1 MNRQI
6 MRTRRTSRPDREIPR
21 VWTRAFGCVLALLLF
36 FEGAGLARADNVA
49 GPPPGSG
56 VPPEVLSLDQAVGF
70 ALRHH
75 PKLGWFRHQVRRKNA
90 HVRVSKSHF
99 FPHVGAGALYGES
112 NPGLGNQSFNNM
124 NFLTPIYPMDYSKMG
139 SISSPS
145 EPLGVASIG
154 VNQLLFDF
162 GKFEH
167 RVKERLSGKRASEYW
182 LYSKDAWVILQVKEA
197 YFRVLLDKTLL
208 EVYQKN
214 LDQRKLVMDLTGSLY
229 KADYRSRLDY
239 DLARVD
245 YEKARALLAFEKED
259 LEARISRLND
269 TLGLGQEGRDD
280 YTLSTPLASG
290 VSGEG
295 SEVVSRDLAI
305 TRGLTYRPE
314 INAYRMLFRQE
325 REKSRYE
332 AAQHYPLISAF
343 GSYGFMG
350 NMTTGQSYA
359 PGGGWWAGGGS
370 LTIPI
375 YTGGMIRGLT
385 EAAREK
391 SRERQYGITDWS
403 HNIRDQVIEARA
415 HVLADKASVTAYT
428 EAVKEA
434 DLALVLA
441 TKRYTANLVS
451 IVDLTLAEV
460 YLLKTEAALATW
472 QYREQADLATLSFA
486 EGVDYLKYLP
496 KVRKKVVDSLS
507 QNRARQE

>member
-1 MNRQI
+1 M
-6 MRTRRTSRPDREIPR
+6 TPLKTDSRKDFSPGWPGLLKELAFWGALSGILFLGGPAKALAETVTALPD
-21 VWTRAFGCVLALLLF
+21 
-36 FEGAGLARADNVA
+36 
-49 GPPPGSG
+49 SG
-56 VPPEVLSLDQAVGF
+56 VPPEILSVDQAVAF
-70 ALRHH
+70 ALTHH
-75 PKLGWFRHQVRRKNA
+75 PKLGWFRHRVGRKNA
-90 HVRVSKSHF
+90 HVKISRSHF
-99 FPHVGAGALYGES
+99 FPHVGAGALFGES

-124 NFLTPIYPMDYSKMG
+124 NFFTPIFPIDYAKMG
-139 SISSPS
+139 AISSS
-145 EPLGVASIG
+145 NEALGAASVG

-167 RVKERLSGKRASEYW
+167 RVKERLAGKRASEYW

-197 YFRVLLDKTLL
+197 YYRVLLDKKLI

-214 LDQRKLVMDLTGSLY
+214 LDQRKLVMELTGSLY
-229 KADYRSRLDY
+229 KADYRSRLDF

-245 YEKARALLAFEKED
+245 YEKARALLEFEKED

-269 TLGLGQEGRDD
+269 AMGLGQAGRND
-280 YTLSTPLASG
+280 YTLTTPLSDEASAAR
-290 VSGEG
+290 EP
-295 SEVVSRDLAI
+295 VSRDLAI

-325 REKSRYE
+325 REKSHYE
-332 AAQHYPLISAF
+332 EAQHYPLISAF

-350 NMTTGQSYA
+350 NMVTGQSYA
-359 PGGGWWAGGGS
+359 PGGGWWSGGGS

-375 YTGGMIRGLT
+375 YTGGMIRGLA

-391 SRERQYGITDWS
+391 SRERQYGIADWS
-403 HNIRDQVIEARA
+403 HNVRDQVIEARA
-415 HVLADKASVTAYT
+415 HVLADRASVRAYT
-428 EAVKEA
+428 EAVKES

-472 QYREQADLATLSFA
+472 QYREQADLATLRFA
-486 EGVDYLKYLP
+486 EGIDYMGYLP
-496 KVRKKVVDSLS
+496 KVRKKVVGSHS
-507 QNRARQE
+507 PS

>member
-1 MNRQI
+1 MKQTTCGRENLPA
-6 MRTRRTSRPDREIPR
+6 RRSGLMKAI
-21 VWTRAFGCVLALLLF
+21 AFVGALAGTLHP
-36 FEGAGLARADNVA
+36 GGTQSAWAGNMTAISDN
-49 GPPPGSG
+49 GI
-56 VPPEVLSLDQAVGF
+56 PPEILSVDQAVDF
-70 ALRHH
+70 ALKHH
-75 PKLGWFRHQVRRKNA
+75 PKLGWFRHRVGRKNA
-90 HVRVSKSHF
+90 HVKVSQSHF
-99 FPHVGAGALYGES
+99 FPHVGVGALYGES

-124 NFLTPIYPMDYSKMG
+124 NFMTPIFPMDYAKMG
-139 SISSPS
+139 SVSSS
-145 EPLGVASIG
+145 NEPLGVASIG
-154 VNQLLFDF
+154 VNQLLLDF

-167 RVKERLSGKRASEYW
+167 RVKERLAGKKASEYW

-197 YFRVLLDKTLL
+197 YYRVLLDKKLI

-214 LDQRKLVMDLTGSLY
+214 LDQRKLVMDLTRSLY
-229 KADYRSRLDY
+229 KADYRSRLDF

-245 YEKARALLAFEKED
+245 YEKARALLEFEKED
-259 LEARISRLND
+259 LEARISHLND
-269 TLGLGQEGRDD
+269 VMGLGQAGRSD
-280 YTLSTPLASG
+280 YTLTTPLP
-290 VSGEG
+290 
-295 SEVVSRDLAI
+295 SETSMEPVSRDLAI

-325 REKSRYE
+325 REKTSFE
-332 AAQHYPLISAF
+332 KAQHYPLISAF

-359 PGGGWWAGGGS
+359 PGGGWWSGGGS

-391 SRERQYGITDWS
+391 SRERKYGISDWS
-403 HNIRDQVIEARA
+403 HNIRDQVVQARA
-415 HVLADKASVTAYT
+415 HVLADQASVRAYV

-460 YLLKTEAALATW
+460 YLLDTEAALATW
-472 QYREQADLATLSFA
+472 QYREQADLATLRFA
-486 EGVDYLKYLP
+486 EGVDYLGYLP
-496 KVRKKVVDSLS
+496 EVKKKVEGRLS
-507 QNRARQE
+507 SKQTGD